1 MRTTRIVT
9 IVSILFI
16 YVIGLAG
23 AQNGTPQAKGKAPAH
38 PSLTLTTTAFT
49 DGSIIPSKYTALDPS
64 PVSPELEWTNV
75 PANTASFVLILH
87 DPDVAVRRTTND
99 ILHWL
104 LFNIPG
110 SSRGLPEGVPAISQ
124 LADGTIQGKRGN
136 GAIGYLGM
144 GAPAVG
150 PYHHYTFDLYA
161 LDIKLDLGPDATRED
176 VLKVIDGHI
185 LGKGMLIGRFH
196 R

>member
-1 MRTTRIVT
+1 MRIVR
-9 IVSILFI
+9 IMSILLMWD
-16 YVIGLAG
+16 IGSAV
-23 AQNGTPQAKGKAPAH
+23 AQDNNSQAKPKAAARL
-38 PSLTLTTTAFT
+38 PSLTLTTTAFA
-49 DGSIIPSKYTALDPS
+49 DGAIIPNRFTALDPS
-64 PVSPELEWTNV
+64 PVSPELQWMNV
-75 PANTASFVLILH
+75 PVGTVSFVLVVR
-87 DPDVAVRRTTND
+87 DPDVAVKRTTND
-99 ILHWL
+99 ILHWM

-110 SSRGLPEGVPAISQ
+110 SARGLPEGIPANSQ
-124 LADGTIQGKRGN
+124 LTDGTIQVKRRN

-150 PYHHYTFDLYA
+150 PYHHYTFELYA

-176 VLKVIDGHI
+176 VLKAMDGHI

>member
-1 MRTTRIVT
+1 MRPMRIVAV
-9 IVSILFI
+9 VSILLI
-16 YVIGLAG
+16 NGIGLAV
-23 AQNGTPQAKGKAPAH
+23 AQVNNSQAKTKAPRP
-38 PSLTLTTTAFT
+38 PSLTLTTTAFA
-49 DGSIIPSKYTALDPS
+49 DGAIIPNKFTALDPS

-75 PANTASFVLILH
+75 PVGTVSFVLIVR
-87 DPDVAVRRTTND
+87 DPDVAVKRTTND
-99 ILHWL
+99 ILHWM

-110 SSRGLPEGVPAISQ
+110 SARELPEGIPANSQ
-124 LADGTIQGKRGN
+124 LADGTIQAKRGN

-150 PYHHYTFDLYA
+150 PYHHYTFELYA

-176 VLKVIDGHI
+176 VLKAIDGHI